1 LLCVLPVNF
10 IQGTNEILVLLLSFV
25 LCCFFRC
32 NFALMLLAEIV
43 SDQRDITWIIHLP
56 LLLHV
61 GFLGTVFYTFEL
73 LLG

>member
-1 LLCVLPVNF
+1 
-10 IQGTNEILVLLLSFV
+10 
-25 LCCFFRC
+25 
-32 NFALMLLAEIV
+32 MLLAEIV

-61 GFLGTVFYTFEL
+61 GFLGTVFYTLEL

>member
-1 LLCVLPVNF
+1 VNF
-10 IQGTNEILVLLLSFV
+10 IQGTNEILVLLLSLV
-25 LCCFFRC
+25 LFFRC

-61 GFLGTVFYTFEL
+61 GFLGTVFYTLEL